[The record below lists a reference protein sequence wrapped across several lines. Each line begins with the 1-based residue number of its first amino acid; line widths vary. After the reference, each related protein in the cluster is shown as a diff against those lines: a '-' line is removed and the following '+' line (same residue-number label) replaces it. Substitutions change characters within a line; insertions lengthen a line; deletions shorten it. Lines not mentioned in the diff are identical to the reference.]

1 MNTACVWLREIAIRD
16 FRNLAA
22 VELDISERGFA
33 LVGENGQGKSNFLE
47 AVYYLQ
53 LLRSVRG
60 ATDTELVRFGADGF
74 HIGATAALDRE
85 RSISVGYELSGKRK
99 RITLD
104 GVTPT
109 RMSDSLGALPS
120 VIFSPRDHE
129 LVAGGPV
136 ERRRYL
142 DIVLAVTSRPYL
154 AALQTYRATLARRN
168 AVIRDLIRRRTTR
181 TTQDEIAVWE
191 PALAES
197 AARLSAGRR
206 DWIAQ
211 VQDEFGRLCAAVGER
226 AVARL
231 RYVSTIGDASD
242 AAEAWRSA
250 LEKQRSNDLRR
261 GTTQSGPHRDDLE
274 ITLDGRDIRVYGSAG
289 QQRTAAIALRMLEA
303 STLRLNSGLQPLLL
317 LDDPFA
323 ELDVKRSSRI
333 LSLLMDQGLG
343 QTILAVPRE
352 SDIPSEMVKLERRN
366 IADGMITTGVFEIS
380 A

>member
-1 MNTACVWLREIAIRD
+1 MKSQCVWLREIAIRD
-16 FRNLAA
+16 FRNLAQ
-22 VELDISERGFA
+22 VELNLPERGFA
-33 LVGENGQGKSNFLE
+33 LVGENGQGKTNFLE
-47 AVYYLQ
+47 AIYYMQ

-60 ATDTELVRFGADGF
+60 ATDSELVRFGADGF
-74 HIGATAALDRE
+74 HIGAHASLDRD
-85 RSISVGYELSGKRK
+85 RVISVGYEKSGKRK
-99 RITLD
+99 RITVD
-104 GVTPT
+104 GVPPAK
-109 RMSDSLGALPS
+109 MSDALGALPS

-142 DIVLAVTSRPYL
+142 DIVLAVTSKSYL

-168 AVIRDLIRRRTTR
+168 AVIRDLIRRKTTR

-206 DWIAQ
+206 AWIAQ
-211 VQDEFGRLCAAVGER
+211 VQDQFAQLCEAVGER
-226 AVARL
+226 SQARM
-231 RYVSTIGDASD
+231 RYVSTIGDAAD
-242 AAEAWRSA
+242 AAEAWRAA
-250 LEKQRSNDLRR
+250 LERQRSADLRR
-261 GTTQSGPHRDDLE
+261 GMTQCGPHRDDLE
-274 ITLDGRDIRVYGSAG
+274 ITLDGKDIRIYGSAG

-303 STLRLNSGLQPLLL
+303 ATLRAASGLQPLLL

-352 SDIPSEMVKLERRN
+352 SDIPSELVKMERRN
-366 IADGMITTGVFEIS
+366 IADGTITEIG
-380 A
+380 

>member
-1 MNTACVWLREIAIRD
+1 MTPQCVWLREIAIRD
-16 FRNLAA
+16 FRNLER
-22 VELDISERGFA
+22 VELQIPERGLA
-33 LVGENGQGKSNFLE
+33 LVGENGQGKTNFLE
-47 AVYYLQ
+47 AIYYLQ

-60 ATDTELVRFGADGF
+60 ATDPELVRFGAEGF
-74 HIGATAALDRE
+74 HIGVTATLDRA
-85 RSISVGYELSGKRK
+85 RAISVGFEKSGKRK
-99 RITLD
+99 KITLD
-104 GVTPT
+104 GVAST

-154 AALQTYRATLARRN
+154 TALQAYRATLARRN
-168 AVIRDLIRRRTTR
+168 AVIRDLVRRKSGRA
-181 TTQDEIAVWE
+181 DENEIAVWE
-191 PALAES
+191 PALADA
-197 AARLSAGRR
+197 AARLSSGRR
-206 DWIAQ
+206 EWVER
-211 VQDEFGRLCAAVGER
+211 VQDEFAKLCVAVGER
-226 AVARL
+226 SSARL
-231 RYVSTIGDASD
+231 RYISTIGDSAD
-242 AAEAWRSA
+242 AAGEWRA
-250 LEKQRSNDLRR
+250 AFQKQRSSDLRR
-261 GTTQSGPHRDDLE
+261 GMTQCGPHRDDLE
-274 ITLDGRDIRVYGSAG
+274 LSLDGRDIRVYGSAG

-352 SDIPSEMVKLERRN
+352 TDIPSEMVKLERRN
-366 IADGMITTGVFEIS
+366 IADGRITVSGS
-380 A
+380 

>member
-1 MNTACVWLREIAIRD
+1 MAQCVWLREIAIRD
-16 FRNLAA
+16 FRNLEK
-22 VELDISERGFA
+22 VELQMPEGGFA
-33 LVGENGQGKSNFLE
+33 LVGENGQGKTNFLE
-47 AVYYLQ
+47 AIYYLQ

-60 ATDTELVRFGADGF
+60 ATDAELVRFGADGF
-74 HIGATAALDRE
+74 HIGATATLDRD
-85 RSISVGYELSGKRK
+85 RAISVGFEKTGKRK

-104 GVTPT
+104 GVATT

-154 AALQTYRATLARRN
+154 SALQIYRATLARRN
-168 AVIRDLIRRRTTR
+168 AVIRDLMRRKTTR
-181 TTQDEIAVWE
+181 TNEDEVAVWE
-191 PALAES
+191 PALAD
-197 AARLSAGRR
+197 AAAKLSTERR
-206 DWIAQ
+206 AWVAR
-211 VQDEFGRLCAAVGER
+211 VQDEFARLCSAVGER
-226 AVARL
+226 SSARL
-231 RYVSTIGDASD
+231 RYVSTVGESSD
-242 AAEAWRSA
+242 AAGEWLGA
-250 LEKQRSNDLRR
+250 LQRQRSSDLRR
-261 GTTQSGPHRDDLE
+261 GMTQCGPHRDDLE
-274 ITLDGRDIRVYGSAG
+274 ISLDGRDIRVYGSAG

-323 ELDVKRSSRI
+323 ELDAKRSSRI

-352 SDIPSEMVKLERRN
+352 TDIPSEMVRLERRN
-366 IADGMITTGVFEIS
+366 IADGMITEKGK
-380 A
+380 

>member
-1 MNTACVWLREIAIRD
+1 MPQCVWLREIAIRD
-16 FRNLAA
+16 FRNLER
-22 VELDISERGFA
+22 VELQIPERGFA
-33 LVGENGQGKSNFLE
+33 LVGENGQGKTNFLE

-60 ATDTELVRFGADGF
+60 ATDVELVRFGAEGF
-74 HIGATAALDRE
+74 HIGATATLDRN
-85 RSISVGYELSGKRK
+85 RAISVGFEKTGKRK

-104 GVTPT
+104 GVAAT
-109 RMSDSLGALPS
+109 RMSDSLGALPT

-154 AALQTYRATLARRN
+154 TALQTYRATLARRN
-168 AVIRDLIRRRTTR
+168 AVIRDLVRRKSGRT
-181 TTQDEIAVWE
+181 DENEIAVWE
-191 PALAES
+191 PALADA
-197 AARLSAGRR
+197 AARLSTGRR
-206 DWIAQ
+206 EWVSR
-211 VQDEFGRLCAAVGER
+211 VQDEFAKLCAAVGER
-226 AVARL
+226 SSARL
-231 RYVSTIGDASD
+231 RYISTISDSVDATS
-242 AAEAWRSA
+242 EWRA
-250 LEKQRSNDLRR
+250 QFQKQRSSDLRR
-261 GTTQSGPHRDDLE
+261 GMTQCGPHRDDLE
-274 ITLDGRDIRVYGSAG
+274 ISLDGRDIRVYGSAG

-303 STLRLNSGLQPLLL
+303 STLRLHSGLQPLLL

-352 SDIPSEMVKLERRN
+352 TDIPSEMVKLERRN
-366 IADGMITTGVFEIS
+366 IVDGRITVSGS
-380 A
+380 

>member
-1 MNTACVWLREIAIRD
+1 MKSQCVWLREIAIRD
-16 FRNLAA
+16 FRNLAQ
-22 VELDISERGFA
+22 VELKLPERGFA
-33 LVGENGQGKSNFLE
+33 LVGENGQGKTNFLE
-47 AVYYLQ
+47 AIYYLQ

-60 ATDTELVRFGADGF
+60 ATDAELVRFGAEGF
-74 HIGATAALDRE
+74 HIGAQASLDRD
-85 RSISVGYELSGKRK
+85 RVISVGYERSGKRK
-99 RITLD
+99 RITID
-104 GVTPT
+104 GVPPAK
-109 RMSDSLGALPS
+109 MSDALGALPS

-142 DIVLAVTSRPYL
+142 DIVLAVTSKSYL

-168 AVIRDLIRRRTTR
+168 AVIRDLIRRKTTR

-206 DWIAQ
+206 EWISQ
-211 VQDEFGRLCAAVGER
+211 VQDQFAQLCEAVGER
-226 AVARL
+226 SRARM
-231 RYVSTIGDASD
+231 RYVSTIGDAAD

-250 LEKQRSNDLRR
+250 LERQRSADLRR
-261 GTTQSGPHRDDLE
+261 GMTQCGPHRDDLE
-274 ITLDGRDIRVYGSAG
+274 ITLDEKDIRIYGSAG

-303 STLRLNSGLQPLLL
+303 ATLRAASGLQPLLL

-352 SDIPSEMVKLERRN
+352 SDIPSEMVKMERRN
-366 IADGMITTGVFEIS
+366 IADGAITVIG
-380 A
+380 

>member
-1 MNTACVWLREIAIRD
+1 MKSQSVWLREIAIRD
-16 FRNLAA
+16 FRNLAL
-22 VELDISERGFA
+22 VELALPERGFA
-33 LVGENGQGKSNFLE
+33 LVGENGQGKTNFLE
-47 AVYYLQ
+47 AVYYMQ

-60 ATDTELVRFGADGF
+60 ATDSELVRFGAEGF
-74 HIGATAALDRE
+74 HIGAQATLDRE
-85 RSISVGYELSGKRK
+85 RSISVGYERTGKRK
-99 RITLD
+99 RITID
-104 GVTPT
+104 GVVPT

-142 DIVLAVTSRPYL
+142 DIVLAVTSKSYL

-168 AVIRDLIRRRTTR
+168 AVIRDLIRRKTTR
-181 TTQDEIAVWE
+181 TMHDEIAVWE

-206 DWIAQ
+206 EWITR
-211 VQDEFGRLCAAVGER
+211 VQDEFARLCAAVGER
-226 AVARL
+226 ASARL
-231 RYVSTIGDASD
+231 RYVSTISESAD
-242 AAEAWRSA
+242 AADAWRAA
-250 LEKQRSNDLRR
+250 LEKQRSSDLRR
-261 GTTQSGPHRDDLE
+261 GITQCGPHRDDLE
-274 ITLDGRDIRVYGSAG
+274 ISLDGRDIRVYGSAG

-352 SDIPSEMVKLERRN
+352 TDIPSEMVKLERRN
-366 IADGMITTGVFEIS
+366 IADGMITEI
-380 A
+380 AK

>member
-1 MNTACVWLREIAIRD
+1 VKLQRVWLREIAIRD
-16 FRNLAA
+16 FRNLAQ
-22 VELDISERGFA
+22 VELTVPEGGFA
-33 LVGENGQGKSNFLE
+33 LVGENGQGKTNFLE
-47 AVYYLQ
+47 AVYYMQ

-60 ATDTELVRFGADGF
+60 ATDSELVRFGADGF
-74 HIGATAALDRE
+74 HIGAQALLDRE
-85 RSISVGYELSGKRK
+85 RSISVGFQKIGKKK
-99 RITLD
+99 RITVD
-104 GVTPT
+104 GVAPA

-142 DIVLAVTSRPYL
+142 DIVLAVTSRSYL

-168 AVIRDLIRRRTTR
+168 AVIRDLIRRKTTR

-206 DWIAQ
+206 EWIAR
-211 VQDEFGRLCAAVGER
+211 VQDEFAKLCAAVGEKST
-226 AVARL
+226 ARL
-231 RYVSTIGDASD
+231 RYVSTIDESAD
-242 AAEAWRSA
+242 AAGAWRAA
-250 LEKQRSNDLRR
+250 LERQRSSDLRR
-261 GTTQSGPHRDDLE
+261 GITQCGPHRDDLE
-274 ITLDGRDIRVYGSAG
+274 ISLDGRDIRIYGSAG

-303 STLRLNSGLQPLLL
+303 STLRLHSGLQPLLL

-323 ELDVKRSSRI
+323 ELDAKRSSRI

-352 SDIPSEMVKLERRN
+352 TDIPSEMVKLERRN
-366 IADGMITTGVFEIS
+366 IADGMITEIGK
-380 A
+380 

>member
-1 MNTACVWLREIAIRD
+1 VKRQCVWLREIAIRD
-16 FRNLAA
+16 FRNLAQ
-22 VELDISERGFA
+22 VELNLPERGFA
-33 LVGENGQGKSNFLE
+33 LVGENGQGKTNFLE
-47 AVYYLQ
+47 AIYYMQ

-60 ATDTELVRFGADGF
+60 ATDAELVRFGADGF
-74 HIGATAALDRE
+74 HIGAQASLDRE
-85 RSISVGYELSGKRK
+85 RSISVGFERTGKRK

-104 GVTPT
+104 GVVPT

-120 VIFSPRDHE
+120 VMFSPRDHE

-142 DIVLAVTSRPYL
+142 DIVLAVTSRTYL

-168 AVIRDLIRRRTTR
+168 AVIRDLIRRKTTR

-191 PALAES
+191 PALADA

-206 DWIAQ
+206 EWIAR
-211 VQDEFGRLCAAVGER
+211 VQDEFATLCAAVGER
-226 AVARL
+226 SIARL
-231 RYVSTIGDASD
+231 RYVSSIGESAD
-242 AAEAWRSA
+242 AADAWRAA
-250 LEKQRSNDLRR
+250 LERQRSSDLRR
-261 GTTQSGPHRDDLE
+261 GITQCGPHRDDLE
-274 ITLDGRDIRVYGSAG
+274 ISLDGRDIRVYGSAG

-352 SDIPSEMVKLERRN
+352 TDIPSEMVKLERRN
-366 IADGMITTGVFEIS
+366 IADGMIREI
-380 A
+380 